1 MIELSVIIPVF
12 NEEKNVK
19 ILINQFNKILKRNLF
34 QNIEVLFVNDG
45 STDRT
50 KNIKFKNKKI
60 RLLNLKKN
68 YGQSIAIQAGIEKT
82 IGKYVCI
89 MDGDLQ
95 SKPEDIF
102 KLYNKIKKNKCLIKI
117 NNKSLIKN
125 IIDNS
130 SNADISEINII
141 TGFKPQN
148 IKKELK
154 SYNKIKFT
162 NNSKYQ
168 TTDMVYSSIIGLK
181 KSQSDTIISYT
192 DIIYTKKLF
201 QIIKKSNNNFITIPY
216 IKNWKRVWNKR
227 DKNIFEDAE
236 TFKVD
241 KNSNLKEIGNKIDKK
256 NLKSVNGQFMG
267 IVFIPKKFIN
277 LIINKY
283 NIYSNSKLQLTQ
295 FVNKLI
301 KDNIKIKCVNYNDFW
316 YEIDDYEDLINYK
329 KSKKKSLK

>member
-1 MIELSVIIPVF
+1 MNL
-12 NEEKNVK
+12 
-19 ILINQFNKILKRNLF
+19 ILL
-34 QNIEVLFVNDG
+34 
-45 STDRT
+45 
-50 KNIKFKNKKI
+50 
-60 RLLNLKKN
+60 
-68 YGQSIAIQAGIEKT
+68 AAGKSSRI
-82 IGKYVCI
+82 
-89 MDGDLQ
+89 
-95 SKPEDIF
+95 
-102 KLYNKIKKNKCLIKI
+102 YNKIKKNKCLIKI

-241 KNSNLKEIGNKIDKK
+241 KNSNLKEIGNKIDQK
-256 NLKSVNGQFMG
+256 NLKSVNGQ
-267 IVFIPKKFIN
+267 
-277 LIINKY
+277 
-283 NIYSNSKLQLTQ
+283 SKQ
-295 FVNKLI
+295 
-301 KDNIKIKCVNYNDFW
+301 
-316 YEIDDYEDLINYK
+316 
-329 KSKKKSLK
+329 

>member
-1 MIELSVIIPVF
+1 MNL
-12 NEEKNVK
+12 
-19 ILINQFNKILKRNLF
+19 ILL
-34 QNIEVLFVNDG
+34 
-45 STDRT
+45 
-50 KNIKFKNKKI
+50 
-60 RLLNLKKN
+60 
-68 YGQSIAIQAGIEKT
+68 AAGKSSRI
-82 IGKYVCI
+82 
-89 MDGDLQ
+89 
-95 SKPEDIF
+95 
-102 KLYNKIKKNKCLIKI
+102 YNKIKKNKCLIKI
-117 NNKSLIKN
+117 NNKNLIKN

>member
-1 MIELSVIIPVF
+1 M
-12 NEEKNVK
+12 
-19 ILINQFNKILKRNLF
+19 NL
-34 QNIEVLFVNDG
+34 
-45 STDRT
+45 
-50 KNIKFKNKKI
+50 
-60 RLLNLKKN
+60 LLL
-68 YGQSIAIQAGIEKT
+68 AAGKSSRI
-82 IGKYVCI
+82 
-89 MDGDLQ
+89 
-95 SKPEDIF
+95 
-102 KLYNKIKKNKCLIKI
+102 YNKIKKNKCLIKI
-117 NNKSLIKN
+117 NNKSLIRN

-216 IKNWKRVWNKR
+216 IKNWKSVWKKR

-241 KNSNLKEIGNKIDKK
+241 KNYSLKEIGNKINEK

-267 IVFIPKKFIN
+267 IMFIPKKYIN
-277 LIINKY
+277 LIIKKY
-283 NIYSNSKLQLTQ
+283 NIFSNGKLQLTQ
-295 FVNKLI
+295 FINKLI